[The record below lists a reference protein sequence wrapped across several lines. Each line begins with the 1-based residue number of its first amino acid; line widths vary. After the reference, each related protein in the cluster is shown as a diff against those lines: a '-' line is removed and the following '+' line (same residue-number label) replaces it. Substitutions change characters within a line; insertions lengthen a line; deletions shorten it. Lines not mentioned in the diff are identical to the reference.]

1 LPTTT
6 REPRGPPRQPSRWR
20 ATGRDPP
27 QTTARSPDGRVL
39 ELPRM
44 KLRYVLS
51 LGALAL
57 SFLLALAALPALAYV
72 VK

>member
-1 LPTTT
+1 
-6 REPRGPPRQPSRWR
+6 
-20 ATGRDPP
+20 
-27 QTTARSPDGRVL
+27 
-39 ELPRM
+39 M